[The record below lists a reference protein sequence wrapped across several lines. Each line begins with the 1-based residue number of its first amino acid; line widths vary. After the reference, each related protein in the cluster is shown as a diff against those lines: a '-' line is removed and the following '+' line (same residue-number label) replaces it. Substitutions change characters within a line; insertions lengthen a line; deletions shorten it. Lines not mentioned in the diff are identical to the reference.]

1 MVTRVMAMMVGVS
14 LCEGVVME
22 VPCLLISVLVGWF
35 VSGLVSFDEGDGAP
49 DGFFVDAFFGAVC
62 ADHGASS
69 GVDGDV
75 VVVVWVSPE
84 EEVAGLGL
92 GEAVDGGAWSCATRG
107 SSMPIWA

>member
-14 LCEGVVME
+14 LREGVVME
-22 VPCLLISVLVGWF
+22 GPCLLISVLVGWF
-35 VSGLVSFDEGDGAP
+35 VSGLVAFDEGDGAP
-49 DGFFVDAFFGAVC
+49 DGFFIDAAGFAVG

-84 EEVAGLGL
+84 EEVTGLGTIE
-92 GEAVDGGAWSCATRG
+92 GVDGGASLGLVVCDAG
-107 SSMPIWA
+107 

>member
-14 LCEGVVME
+14 LREGVVME

-35 VSGLVSFDEGDGAP
+35 VSGLVAFDEGDGAP
-49 DGFFVDAFFGAVC
+49 DGFFIDAAGFAVG

-75 VVVVWVSPE
+75 VVVVRVSPE

-92 GEAVDGGAWSCATRG
+92 GEAVDGGASLGLVVCDAG
-107 SSMPIWA
+107 